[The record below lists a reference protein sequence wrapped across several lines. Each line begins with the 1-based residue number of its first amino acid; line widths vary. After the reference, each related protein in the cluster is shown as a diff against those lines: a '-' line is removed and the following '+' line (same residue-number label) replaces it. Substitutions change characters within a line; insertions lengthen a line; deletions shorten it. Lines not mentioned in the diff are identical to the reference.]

1 MELKDFILT
10 RIDEDQERIRTQITN
25 PRTAKGRAT
34 ALSTT
39 LEDLSLL
46 RQIATTETEGI
57 ILDPNPPWEHI
68 NSTQDGG
75 IEIYGYGGI
84 LIATGENAERMI
96 LSFSTPVE
104 DTPALRI
111 IATRWQ
117 NHPDYLI
124 TWEPA

>member
-1 MELKDFILT
+1 MGLKDFIEA
-10 RIDEDQERIRTQITN
+10 RISEDRERILSLITD
-25 PRTAKGRAT
+25 PRITKGRKE
-34 ALSTT
+34 ALRGT
-39 LEDLSLL
+39 LDDLALL
-46 RQIATTETEGI
+46 GRITTTETEGI

-75 IEIYGYGGI
+75 IEIYGHGGI
-84 LIATGENAERMI
+84 LIATGENAEQMI